1 MSVDRDRRAVE
12 IFEAVCD
19 LSAAEMAERIPEL
32 CGGDEQLE
40 QLVQRMVDL
49 DDAEGTRGHIGAGVG
64 GEYVRRSLAAG
75 HGRAPS
81 RIGRYEII
89 REIGRG
95 GMGVV
100 YEAAQEAPSRRVAL
114 KVIRSDYGAP
124 EIIQRF
130 RRESEFLGRLEHPC
144 IAQIFEAGTDESGVA
159 FFAMELVEGPPL
171 DVYLRQQ
178 QPVRSDII
186 RLFES
191 ICDAIQHAHQ
201 KGVIH
206 RDLKPANVLIRTPM
220 TGVTTVPAAGGS
232 SAEPTARPTISGGLG
247 PLPKLL
253 DFGVA
258 RLMDSGLE
266 AVTLNTQPGQ
276 LIGTP
281 AYMSPEQLDAEPT
294 AVDAR
299 SDIYAVGVMLY
310 HALCGRMPFHIAGK
324 SLAESMRIL
333 RESPVTPIGSI
344 DRSLRGDLETIVATA
359 MDRDPKRRYASVA
372 ALGDDLRRY
381 RLREPIAARPASA
394 MYQLSRLAARHR
406 TAVGGI
412 AATFAALLVGFVGMV
427 FLYTE
432 AMQQREA
439 ARIEAQRSG
448 RVAELMTDMLG
459 GVKPSLALGRDVT
472 VLRDILDRAAAALD
486 EGDDEF
492 PDVEATMRETIADV
506 LLNIAEPAEAA
517 PHIERAIALRAVTG
531 DELDHARAGL
541 LKARL
546 ERQEG
551 RYEAAEALFREH
563 RGVLRASLGPAHTET
578 IATEISWGLT
588 LTDLSRFDEAIGLLE
603 KTLDRARTAGPETE
617 IVADILDAL
626 AVTVEESGDLEQ
638 AESYHRESL
647 AIYEVILDPDH
658 PSITASLVSL
668 GLVQNYRGNFAE
680 AERTLARAVEA
691 ADRVLGPDHPQSM
704 VALNNLGVVR
714 YRLGDSDS
722 ALEITTD
729 ILERRRRIHG
739 DEHPLTANAMNNYA
753 FLLLNTGDAEAAER
767 MYREVLDVR
776 IALFGER
783 HADVAH
789 SIGEI
794 AWTLLQSDMVDEAAD
809 MYERA
814 LALRLELHGEGVWHV
829 PYMRTWLGECR
840 RRQSRLEEAEAVL
853 RNAIAGYESLL
864 GTDHFRT
871 AAARARLGETLLDA
885 GRPAEA
891 VGFLNMARDTFL
903 EQRGPDDPSVASA
916 TALIDRAEAD
926 LSQQPPAPES

>member
-19 LSAAEMAERIPEL
+19 LSAGEMAAQIREL
-32 CGGDEQLE
+32 CDGDEQLQ

-49 DDAEGTRGHIGAGVG
+49 DDADGSEGHIGAGIG
-64 GEYVRRSLAAG
+64 GEYVKRSLAADRG
-75 HGRAPS
+75 TTPN

-114 KVIRSDYGAP
+114 KVIRSDYAAP
-124 EIIQRF
+124 EIAQRF
-130 RRESEFLGRLEHPC
+130 RRESELLGRLEHPG

-171 DVYLRQQ
+171 DVYLREQR
-178 QPVRSDII
+178 PTRGEIV

-206 RDLKPANVLIRTPM
+206 RDLKPANVLIRTPK
-220 TGVTTVPAAGGS
+220 TGITAVPATDGTSRG
-232 SAEPTARPTISGGLG
+232 TTTRPTSSVGLG
-247 PLPKLL
+247 PMPKLL

-258 RLMDSGLE
+258 RLMDTDIE
-266 AVTLNTQPGQ
+266 VMTLNTQPGQ

-281 AYMSPEQLDAEPT
+281 AYMSPEQLDADPS

-299 SDIYAVGVMLY
+299 SDTYAVGVMLY
-310 HALCGRMPFHIAGK
+310 HALSGRMPFDIAGRP
-324 SLAESMRIL
+324 LTESMRIL
-333 RESPVTPIGSI
+333 RESSVTQIGSI

-359 MDRDPKRRYASVA
+359 MERDPKRRYASVA

-412 AATFAALLVGFVGMV
+412 VATFVALLVGLIGMI
-427 FLYTE
+427 FLYAE
-432 AMQQREA
+432 ATRQRETA
-439 ARIEAQRSG
+439 TIEAQRAG

-459 GVKPSLALGRDVT
+459 GVKPSLAMGRDVT

-486 EGDDEF
+486 ESDDEF
-492 PDVEATMRETIADV
+492 PDVEATMRETIADI

-517 PHIERAIALRAVTG
+517 RHIERAIALRALIG
-531 DELDHARAGL
+531 DELAIARAGL

-551 RYEAAEALFREH
+551 RYEVAEALFREH
-563 RGVLRASLGPAHTET
+563 GGVLAASLGPAHPET
-578 IATEISWGLT
+578 IATEVRWGLT
-588 LTDLSRFDEAIGLLE
+588 LTDLSRFDDAIGLLE
-603 KTLDRARTAGPETE
+603 ETLDQARVARPGTE
-617 IVADILDAL
+617 SVADVLDAL
-626 AVTVEESGDLEQ
+626 AITVEEAGDLER
-638 AESYHRESL
+638 AEAYHCESL
-647 AIYEVILDPDH
+647 AIYEAVLDPDH

-680 AERTLARAVEA
+680 AERTLTRAIEA
-691 ADRVLGPDHPQSM
+691 ADLVLGPDHPQSM
-704 VALNNLGVVR
+704 VALNNLGGVR
-714 YRLGDSDS
+714 YRLGDSDG
-722 ALEITTD
+722 ALEITAD

-739 DEHPLTANAMNNYA
+739 LEHPLTANAMNNHA
-753 FLLLNTGDAEAAER
+753 FVLLNTGDVETAES
-767 MYREVLDVR
+767 MYREVLEIR

-794 AWTLLQSDMVDEAAD
+794 AWTLLQRDMVDEAAD
-809 MYERA
+809 MYDRA
-814 LALRLELHGEGVWHV
+814 LTLRLELHGEEVWHV

-840 RRQSRLEEAEAVL
+840 RRQSRLEEAEALL
-853 RNAIAGYESLL
+853 RQAVAGYESLL
-864 GTDHFRT
+864 GPDHFRT
-871 AAARARLGETLLDA
+871 AAARIRLGETLLDA
-885 GRPAEA
+885 GEPAESMELLSPA
-891 VGFLNMARDTFL
+891 YDTYL
-903 EQRGPDDPSVASA
+903 QQRGPDHPSVVSA
-916 TALIDRAEAD
+916 AALIERAETD
-926 LSQQPPAPES
+926 LSQQLSTPDS